1 VSPEGNHPDF
11 VAKVIQASGRNPAL
25 VLLVTALV
33 AAAGWV
39 AMRSVPLD
47 ALPDLSD
54 TQVIVVTEWPGWSAD
69 LVEDQVTFPL
79 ESRLLGAAKV
89 KAVRGES
96 VYGRSFLYVIFQEGT
111 DLYWARTR
119 VSELLAGARSV
130 LPAGAEPKIGPDA
143 NGLGWVFQYALID
156 ETNRQDLGRLRAL
169 QDWVLR
175 PALAAIPG
183 VSEIAPVGGF
193 VREIQILLNPERLS
207 ASGVTITE
215 IAEAVQK
222 SNRDASGRSLEI
234 NSSEVVVRGRGRLT
248 SIEDLR
254 QLTLRTRNMGSPLL
268 LGDVA
273 TLVEGG
279 GPRIGVGELDGRG
292 ETVGGIV
299 IMRDRENALR
309 VIDGVK
315 QKLEQLQTALPEG
328 VKVVPVYDRSD
339 LIGRAITNLKQKLLE
354 EGLVVAVVCLLF
366 LGHVRSSLVAIVT
379 LPLALLLSFLPFSV
393 FGLSAN
399 IMSLGGMAIA
409 IGAMVDAAIVL
420 VENAHKRL
428 EEEEGDL
435 SFARRR
441 EVILQ
446 AAAAVGRPIF
456 FSLLV
461 ITVSFLPVFALTGQ
475 EGRLFRPL
483 ACTKTFAMAF
493 AALLS
498 ITLVPVLLP
507 FCLTGK
513 LKPETANPLNRLLAR
528 LYRAPLDLVLHH
540 RKTSLAIAVALLV
553 SSVFPLV
560 RMGTEFM
567 PPLNEGDILYMPT
580 AAPGLSLPE
589 ASRLLTV
596 QGRAIRET
604 PEVISVFGKAG
615 AAETATDPAP
625 TSMFESVIRLKPRSE
640 WRPGLTWEALLAELD
655 QATQTPGMAN
665 VFWMPIQT
673 RTQMLATGFRSN
685 LGIKLY
691 GPDSRTLD
699 RVGAEIEKALTNF
712 PETRSVF
719 AERFT
724 GGRYLDVEFD
734 RSKLARLGL
743 SVEDAATALESAVA
757 GQTLTELIEGRSR
770 FPVTLR
776 YARDFRQ
783 DPEALA
789 MVWVDLPGGGRTS
802 LEQVAR
808 LVTKDGPSS
817 IRSENGQLV
826 SYITVDSTAGDLGGY
841 VGAATKYLREKV
853 VFPAGTWLE
862 WGGTFESIR
871 RAQQTF
877 ALAIPATLALIAVL
891 LLLNTRSLARTVL
904 VMLAVPF
911 SLVGALWFPWMLGH
925 HFSVASAV
933 GLIALAGLD
942 AETGVVMLMYLDHAV
957 DERRKK
963 GLLRNEADLLA
974 AMKEGAVGRL
984 RPKVMTMSTIVV
996 GLLPI
1001 FIGHGTGSD
1010 VMQRIAAPML
1020 GGVITSTLLELLLY
1034 PVLYLLWF
1042 SRDLKK
1048 QPVPP
1053 INPE

>member
-1 VSPEGNHPDF
+1 VSTEGNHPDF
-11 VAKVIQASGRNPAL
+11 VAKVIRASGRNPAL

-79 ESRLLGAAKV
+79 ESKLLGAPKV

-119 VSELLAGARSV
+119 VSELLAGARSI

-143 NGLGWVFQYALID
+143 NGLGWIYQYALVD
-156 ETNRQDLGRLRAL
+156 ESGRQDLGRLRAL
-169 QDWVLR
+169 QDWVIR
-175 PALAAIPG
+175 PALAAVPG

-193 VREIQILLNPERLS
+193 VREVQILLNADRLS
-207 ASGVTITE
+207 ASGVSITE
-215 IAEAVQK
+215 IAEAVRK

-254 QLTLRTRNMGSPLL
+254 QLTLRTRKMGNPLL

-273 TLVEGG
+273 TIVEGG
-279 GPRIGVGELDGRG
+279 GPRIGVAELDGRG

-299 IMRDRENALR
+299 IMRDKENAVR

-315 QKLEQLQTALPEG
+315 RKLEQIQTALPPG
-328 VKVVPVYDRSD
+328 VKVVTVYDRSD
-339 LIGRAITNLKQKLLE
+339 LIGRAIENLKRKLLE
-354 EGLVVAVVCLLF
+354 EGIVVALVCFLF
-366 LGHVRSSLVAIVT
+366 LGHVRSSLVAILT
-379 LPLALLLSFLPFSV
+379 LPLALLLSFLPFSL

-428 EEEEGDL
+428 EHEGPV
-435 SFARRR
+435 SFVQRR
-441 EVILQ
+441 EIVLE
-446 AAAAVGRPIF
+446 AAASVGRPIF
-456 FSLLV
+456 FCLLV

-507 FCLTGK
+507 LCLTGK

-528 LYRAPLDLVLHH
+528 LYAAPLDWVLHR
-540 RKTSLAIAVALLV
+540 RKTSLVIAIALLF
-553 SSVFPLV
+553 SSFLPLS

-567 PPLNEGDILYMPT
+567 PPLNEGDLLYMPT
-580 AAPGLSLPE
+580 AAPGLAIPE

-596 QGRAIRET
+596 QAQAIRRV
-604 PEVISVFGKAG
+604 PEVATVFGKAG

-625 TSMFESVIRLKPRSE
+625 TSMFETVIRLKPREE
-640 WRPGLTWEALLAELD
+640 WRSGLTWEQLVAELD

-691 GPDSRTLD
+691 GTDSLTLD
-699 RVGAEIEKALTNF
+699 RVGAEMERALTTF
-712 PETRSVF
+712 PDTRGVF

-724 GGRYLDVEFD
+724 GGRYLDVEVD
-734 RSKLARLGL
+734 RNKLARLGL
-743 SVEDAATALESAVA
+743 SVEDAASALESAVA

-783 DPEALA
+783 DPESLA
-789 MVWVDLPGGGRTS
+789 EVWVDLPGGGRTT
-802 LEQVAR
+802 LNQVAT
-808 LVTKDGPSS
+808 LITKDGPSS

-826 SYITVDSTAGDLGGY
+826 SYVTVDSTAGDLGGY
-841 VGAATKYLREKV
+841 VRDATRFLREKV
-853 VFPAGTWLE
+853 TFPPGTWFE
-862 WGGTFESIR
+862 WGGTYESIQ

-891 LLLNTRSLARTVL
+891 LLLNTRSLARTGL

-911 SLVGALWFPWMLGH
+911 SLVGALWLPWLLGH

-957 DERRKK
+957 EERKRK
-963 GLLRNEADLLA
+963 GQLRNEADLLA
-974 AMKEGAVGRL
+974 AMREGAVGRL

-1001 FIGHGTGSD
+1001 FFGHGTGSD

-1042 SRDLKK
+1042 GRGLKNSQNK
-1048 QPVPP
+1048 VG
-1053 INPE
+1053 

>member
-1 VSPEGNHPDF
+1 MSTEGNRPDF

-33 AAAGWV
+33 TAASWV

-79 ESRLLGAAKV
+79 ESKLLGAPKV

-119 VSELLAGARSV
+119 VSELLAGARSI

-143 NGLGWVFQYALID
+143 NGLGWVYQYALVD
-156 ETNRQDLGRLRAL
+156 ETGRQDLGRLRAL
-169 QDWVLR
+169 QDWVIR
-175 PALAAIPG
+175 PALAAVPG

-207 ASGVTITE
+207 ASGITITE
-215 IAEAVQK
+215 IAEAVRK

-248 SIEDLR
+248 STDDLR
-254 QLTLRTRNMGSPLL
+254 QLTLRNRNMGSPLL

-273 TLVEGG
+273 TIVEGG

-309 VIDGVK
+309 VIEGIK
-315 QKLEQLQTALPEG
+315 HKIEQLQTALPQG
-328 VKVVPVYDRSD
+328 VKVIPVYDRSD

-379 LPLALLLSFLPFSV
+379 LPLALLLSFLPFSL

-428 EEEEGDL
+428 EEEEGEL
-435 SFARRR
+435 TFARRR
-441 EVILQ
+441 EVILE

-540 RKTSLAIAVALLV
+540 RKTSLAVAVILLI
-553 SSVFPLV
+553 SSIFPLV

-596 QGRAIRET
+596 QGRAIKET

-640 WRPGLTWEALLAELD
+640 WRPGLAWEDLVAELD

-699 RVGAEIEKALTNF
+699 RVGAEIETALTNF
-712 PETRSVF
+712 PDTRSVF

-802 LEQVAR
+802 LDQVAR

-826 SYITVDSTAGDLGGY
+826 SFITVDSTAGDLGGF
-841 VGAATKYLREKV
+841 VREATKYLREKV

-862 WGGTFESIR
+862 WGGTYESIR
-871 RAQQTF
+871 RARHTF

-891 LLLNTRSLARTVL
+891 LLLNTRSLARTTL

-911 SLVGALWFPWMLGH
+911 SLVGAFWFPWMLGH
-925 HFSVASAV
+925 QFSVASAV

-1042 SRDLKK
+1042 GRKLKK
-1048 QPVPP
+1048 QSAG
-1053 INPE
+1053 

>member
-1 VSPEGNHPDF
+1 MSTEGNHPDF
-11 VAKVIQASGRNPAL
+11 VAKVIRASGRNPAL

-54 TQVIVVTEWPGWSAD
+54 TQVIIVTEWPGWSAD
-69 LVEDQVTFPL
+69 LVEDQITFPL
-79 ESRLLGAAKV
+79 ESRLLGAPRV

-119 VSELLAGARSV
+119 VGEILASARSN
-130 LPAGAEPKIGPDA
+130 LPAGADPKIGPDA
-143 NGLGWVFQYALID
+143 NGLGWVFQYALVD
-156 ETNRQDLGRLRAL
+156 ETSRQDLGRLRAL

-175 PALAAIPG
+175 PALAAVPG
-183 VSEIAPVGGF
+183 VSEVAPVGGF
-193 VREIQILLNPERLS
+193 VRELQILLNPERLS
-207 ASGVTITE
+207 ASGIGIAE
-215 IAEAVQK
+215 IAEAVRK
-222 SNRDASGRSLEI
+222 SNRDASGRSLEV
-234 NSSEVVVRGRGRLT
+234 NSSEVVVRGRGRLA
-248 SIEDLR
+248 SVEDLR
-254 QLTLRTRNMGSPLL
+254 QLTLRTRQAGSPLL

-273 TLVEGG
+273 TIAEGG
-279 GPRIGVGELDGRG
+279 GPRIGVAELDGRG

-299 IMRDRENALR
+299 IMRDRENAMR

-315 QKLEQLQTALPEG
+315 RKLEQIQTALPSG
-328 VKVVPVYDRSD
+328 VKVITVYDRSD
-339 LIGRAITNLKQKLLE
+339 LIGRAIENLKRKLLE
-354 EGLVVAVVCLLF
+354 EGIVVALVCFLF
-366 LGHVRSSLVAIVT
+366 LGHVRSSLVAILT
-379 LPLALLLSFLPFSV
+379 LPLALLLSFLPFSL

-428 EEEEGDL
+428 EHEGPI
-435 SFARRR
+435 SFAQRR
-441 EVILQ
+441 EIVLE
-446 AAAAVGRPIF
+446 AAASVGRPIF

-507 FCLTGK
+507 LCLTGK

-528 LYRAPLDLVLHH
+528 LYAAPLDWVLHR
-540 RKTSLAIAVALLV
+540 RKISLAVAIALLF
-553 SSVFPLV
+553 SSLVPLS

-567 PPLNEGDILYMPT
+567 PPLNEGDLLYMPT
-580 AAPGLSLPE
+580 AAPGLAIPE

-596 QGRAIRET
+596 QAQAIRKV
-604 PEVISVFGKAG
+604 PEVATVFGKAG

-625 TSMFESVIRLKPRSE
+625 TSMFETVIRLKPREE
-640 WRPGLTWEALLAELD
+640 WRSGLTWEQLVAELD

-691 GPDSRTLD
+691 GTDSLTLD
-699 RVGAEIEKALTNF
+699 RVGAEMERALTTF
-712 PETRSVF
+712 PDTRGVF

-734 RSKLARLGL
+734 RNKLARLGL
-743 SVEDAATALESAVA
+743 SVEDGASALESAVA

-783 DPEALA
+783 DPESLA
-789 MVWVDLPGGGRTS
+789 EVWVDLPGGGRTT
-802 LEQVAR
+802 LNQVAT
-808 LVTKDGPSS
+808 LITKDGPSS

-826 SYITVDSTAGDLGGY
+826 SYVTVDSTAGDLGGY
-841 VGAATKYLREKV
+841 VRDATRFLREKV
-853 VFPAGTWLE
+853 TFPPGTWFE
-862 WGGTFESIR
+862 WGGTYESIQ

-891 LLLNTRSLARTVL
+891 LLLNTRSLARTGL

-911 SLVGALWFPWMLGH
+911 SLVGALWLPWLLGH

-957 DERRKK
+957 EERKRK
-963 GLLRNEADLLA
+963 GQLRNEADLLA
-974 AMKEGAVGRL
+974 AMREGAVGRL

-1001 FIGHGTGSD
+1001 FFGHGTGSD

-1042 SRDLKK
+1042 GRGLKNSQNK
-1048 QPVPP
+1048 LG
-1053 INPE
+1053 

>member
-1 VSPEGNHPDF
+1 VSTEGNHPDF
-11 VAKVIQASGRNPAL
+11 VAKVIRASGRNPAL

-54 TQVIVVTEWPGWSAD
+54 TQVIIVTEWPGWSAD
-69 LVEDQVTFPL
+69 LVEDQITFPL
-79 ESRLLGAAKV
+79 ESRLLGAPRV

-119 VSELLAGARSV
+119 VGEILASARSN
-130 LPAGAEPKIGPDA
+130 LPAGADPKIGPDA
-143 NGLGWVFQYALID
+143 NGLGWVFQYALVD
-156 ETNRQDLGRLRAL
+156 ETSRQDLGRLRAL

-175 PALAAIPG
+175 PALAAVPG
-183 VSEIAPVGGF
+183 VSEVAPVGGF
-193 VREIQILLNPERLS
+193 VRELQILLNPERLS
-207 ASGVTITE
+207 ASGIGIAE
-215 IAEAVQK
+215 IAEAVRK
-222 SNRDASGRSLEI
+222 SNRDASGRSLEV
-234 NSSEVVVRGRGRLT
+234 NSSEVVVRGRGRLA
-248 SIEDLR
+248 SVEDLR
-254 QLTLRTRNMGSPLL
+254 QLTLRTRQAGSPLL

-273 TLVEGG
+273 TIAEGG
-279 GPRIGVGELDGRG
+279 GPRIGVAELDGRG

-299 IMRDRENALR
+299 IMRDRENAMR

-315 QKLEQLQTALPEG
+315 RKLEQIQTALPSG
-328 VKVVPVYDRSD
+328 VKVITVYDRSD
-339 LIGRAITNLKQKLLE
+339 LIGRAIENLKRKLLE
-354 EGLVVAVVCLLF
+354 EGIVVALVCFLF
-366 LGHVRSSLVAIVT
+366 LGHVRSSLVAILT
-379 LPLALLLSFLPFSV
+379 LPLALLLSFLPFSL

-428 EEEEGDL
+428 EHEGPI
-435 SFARRR
+435 SFAQRR
-441 EVILQ
+441 EIVLE
-446 AAAAVGRPIF
+446 AAASVGRPIF

-507 FCLTGK
+507 LCLTGK

-528 LYRAPLDLVLHH
+528 LYAAPLDWVLHR
-540 RKTSLAIAVALLV
+540 RKISLAVAIALLF
-553 SSVFPLV
+553 SSLVPLS

-567 PPLNEGDILYMPT
+567 PPLNEGDLLYMPT
-580 AAPGLSLPE
+580 AAPGLAIPE

-596 QGRAIRET
+596 QAQAIRKV
-604 PEVISVFGKAG
+604 PEVATVFGKAG

-625 TSMFESVIRLKPRSE
+625 TSMFETVIRLKPREE
-640 WRPGLTWEALLAELD
+640 WRSGLTWEQLVAELD

-691 GPDSRTLD
+691 GTDSLTLD
-699 RVGAEIEKALTNF
+699 RVGAEMERALTTF
-712 PETRSVF
+712 PDTRGVF

-734 RSKLARLGL
+734 RNKLARLGL
-743 SVEDAATALESAVA
+743 SVEDGASALESAVA

-783 DPEALA
+783 DPESLA
-789 MVWVDLPGGGRTS
+789 EVWVDLPGGGRTT
-802 LEQVAR
+802 LNQVAT
-808 LVTKDGPSS
+808 LITKDGPSS

-826 SYITVDSTAGDLGGY
+826 SYVTVDSTAGDLGGY
-841 VGAATKYLREKV
+841 VRDATRFLREKV
-853 VFPAGTWLE
+853 TFPPGTWFE
-862 WGGTFESIR
+862 WGGTYESIQ

-891 LLLNTRSLARTVL
+891 LLLNTRSLARTGL

-911 SLVGALWFPWMLGH
+911 SLVGALWLPWLLGH

-957 DERRKK
+957 EERKRK
-963 GLLRNEADLLA
+963 GQLRNEADLLA
-974 AMKEGAVGRL
+974 AMREGAVGRL

-1001 FIGHGTGSD
+1001 FFGHGTGSD

-1042 SRDLKK
+1042 GRGLKNSQNK
-1048 QPVPP
+1048 LG
-1053 INPE
+1053 

>member
-1 VSPEGNHPDF
+1 VSTEGNHPDF
-11 VAKVIQASGRNPAL
+11 VAKVIRASGRNPAL

-54 TQVIVVTEWPGWSAD
+54 TQVIIVTEWPGWSAD
-69 LVEDQVTFPL
+69 LVEDQITFPL
-79 ESRLLGAAKV
+79 ESRLLGAPRV

-119 VSELLAGARSV
+119 VGEILASARSN
-130 LPAGAEPKIGPDA
+130 LPAGADPKIGPDA
-143 NGLGWVFQYALID
+143 NGLGWVFQYALVD
-156 ETNRQDLGRLRAL
+156 ETSRQDLGRLRAL

-175 PALAAIPG
+175 PALAAVPG
-183 VSEIAPVGGF
+183 VSEVAPVGGF
-193 VREIQILLNPERLS
+193 VRELQILLNPERLS
-207 ASGVTITE
+207 ASGIGIAE
-215 IAEAVQK
+215 IAEAVRK
-222 SNRDASGRSLEI
+222 SNRDASGRSLEV
-234 NSSEVVVRGRGRLT
+234 NSSEVVVRGRGRLA
-248 SIEDLR
+248 SVEDLR
-254 QLTLRTRNMGSPLL
+254 QLTLRTRQAGSPLL

-273 TLVEGG
+273 TIAEGG
-279 GPRIGVGELDGRG
+279 GPRIGVAELDGRG

-299 IMRDRENALR
+299 IMRDRENAMR

-315 QKLEQLQTALPEG
+315 RKLEQIQTALPSG
-328 VKVVPVYDRSD
+328 VKVITVYDRSD
-339 LIGRAITNLKQKLLE
+339 LIGRAIENLKRKLLE
-354 EGLVVAVVCLLF
+354 EGIVVALVCFLF
-366 LGHVRSSLVAIVT
+366 LGHVRSSLVAILT
-379 LPLALLLSFLPFSV
+379 LPLALLLSFLPFSL

-428 EEEEGDL
+428 EHEGPI
-435 SFARRR
+435 SFAQRR
-441 EVILQ
+441 EIVLE
-446 AAAAVGRPIF
+446 AAASVGRPIF

-507 FCLTGK
+507 LCLTGK

-528 LYRAPLDLVLHH
+528 LYAAPLDWVLHR
-540 RKTSLAIAVALLV
+540 RKISLAVAIALLF
-553 SSVFPLV
+553 SSLVPLS

-567 PPLNEGDILYMPT
+567 PPLNEGDLLYMPT
-580 AAPGLSLPE
+580 AAPGLAIPE

-596 QGRAIRET
+596 QAQAIRKV
-604 PEVISVFGKAG
+604 PEVATVFGKAG

-625 TSMFESVIRLKPRSE
+625 TSMFETVIRLKPREE
-640 WRPGLTWEALLAELD
+640 WRSGLTWEQLVAELD

-691 GPDSRTLD
+691 GTDSLTLD
-699 RVGAEIEKALTNF
+699 RVGAEMERALTTF
-712 PETRSVF
+712 PDTRGVF

-734 RSKLARLGL
+734 RNKLARLGL
-743 SVEDAATALESAVA
+743 SVEDGASALESAVA

-783 DPEALA
+783 DPESLA
-789 MVWVDLPGGGRTS
+789 EVWVDLPGGGRTT
-802 LEQVAR
+802 LNQVAT
-808 LVTKDGPSS
+808 LITKDGPSS

-826 SYITVDSTAGDLGGY
+826 SYVTVDSTAGDLGGY
-841 VGAATKYLREKV
+841 VRDATRFLREKV
-853 VFPAGTWLE
+853 TFPPGTWFE
-862 WGGTFESIR
+862 WGGTYESIQ

-891 LLLNTRSLARTVL
+891 LLLNTRSLARTGL

-911 SLVGALWFPWMLGH
+911 SLVGALWLPWLLGH

-957 DERRKK
+957 EERKRK
-963 GLLRNEADLLA
+963 GQLRNEADLLA
-974 AMKEGAVGRL
+974 AMREGAVGRL
-984 RPKVMTMSTIVV
+984 RPKVMTMSTIVA

-1001 FIGHGTGSD
+1001 FFGHGTGSD

-1042 SRDLKK
+1042 GRGLKNSQNK
-1048 QPVPP
+1048 LG
-1053 INPE
+1053 

>member
-1 VSPEGNHPDF
+1 MSTEGNHPDF
-11 VAKVIQASGRNPAL
+11 VAKVIRASGRNPAL

-54 TQVIVVTEWPGWSAD
+54 TQVIIVTEWPGWSAD
-69 LVEDQVTFPL
+69 LVEDQITFPL
-79 ESRLLGAAKV
+79 ESRLLGAPRV

-119 VSELLAGARSV
+119 VGEILASARSN
-130 LPAGAEPKIGPDA
+130 LPAGADPKIGPDA
-143 NGLGWVFQYALID
+143 NGLGWVFQYALVD
-156 ETNRQDLGRLRAL
+156 ETSRQDLGRLRAL

-175 PALAAIPG
+175 PALAAVPG
-183 VSEIAPVGGF
+183 VSEVAPVGGF
-193 VREIQILLNPERLS
+193 VRELQILLNPERLS
-207 ASGVTITE
+207 ASGIGIAE
-215 IAEAVQK
+215 IAEAVRK
-222 SNRDASGRSLEI
+222 SNRDASGRSLEV
-234 NSSEVVVRGRGRLT
+234 NSSEVVVRGRGRLA
-248 SIEDLR
+248 SVEDLR
-254 QLTLRTRNMGSPLL
+254 QLTLRTRQAGSPLL

-273 TLVEGG
+273 TIAEGG
-279 GPRIGVGELDGRG
+279 GPRIGVAELDGRG

-299 IMRDRENALR
+299 IMRDRENAMR

-315 QKLEQLQTALPEG
+315 RKLEQIQTALPSG
-328 VKVVPVYDRSD
+328 VKVITVYDRSD
-339 LIGRAITNLKQKLLE
+339 LIGRAIENLKRKLLE
-354 EGLVVAVVCLLF
+354 EGIVVALVCFLF
-366 LGHVRSSLVAIVT
+366 LGHVRSSLVAILT
-379 LPLALLLSFLPFSV
+379 LPLALLLSFLPFSL

-428 EEEEGDL
+428 EHEGPI
-435 SFARRR
+435 SFAQRR
-441 EVILQ
+441 EIVLE
-446 AAAAVGRPIF
+446 AAASVGRPIF

-507 FCLTGK
+507 LCLTGK

-528 LYRAPLDLVLHH
+528 LYAAPLDWVLHR
-540 RKTSLAIAVALLV
+540 RKISLAVAIALLF
-553 SSVFPLV
+553 SSLVPLS

-567 PPLNEGDILYMPT
+567 PPLNEGDLLYMPT
-580 AAPGLSLPE
+580 AAPGLAIPE

-596 QGRAIRET
+596 QAQAIRKV
-604 PEVISVFGKAG
+604 PEVATVFGKAG

-625 TSMFESVIRLKPRSE
+625 TSMFETVIRLKPREE
-640 WRPGLTWEALLAELD
+640 WRSGLTWEQLVAELD

-691 GPDSRTLD
+691 GTDSLTLD
-699 RVGAEIEKALTNF
+699 RVGAEMERALTTF
-712 PETRSVF
+712 PDTRGVF

-734 RSKLARLGL
+734 RNKLARLGL
-743 SVEDAATALESAVA
+743 SVEDGASALESAVA

-783 DPEALA
+783 DPESLA
-789 MVWVDLPGGGRTS
+789 EVWVDLPGGGRTT
-802 LEQVAR
+802 LNQVAT
-808 LVTKDGPSS
+808 LITKDGPSS

-826 SYITVDSTAGDLGGY
+826 SYVTVDSTAGDLGGY
-841 VGAATKYLREKV
+841 VRDATRFLREKV
-853 VFPAGTWLE
+853 TFPPGTWFE
-862 WGGTFESIR
+862 WGGTYESIQ

-891 LLLNTRSLARTVL
+891 LLLNTRSLARTGL

-911 SLVGALWFPWMLGH
+911 SLVGALWLPWLLGH

-957 DERRKK
+957 EERKRK
-963 GLLRNEADLLA
+963 GQLRNEADLLA
-974 AMKEGAVGRL
+974 AMREGAVGRL

-1001 FIGHGTGSD
+1001 FFGHGTGSD

-1042 SRDLKK
+1042 GRGLKNSQNK
-1048 QPVPP
+1048 VG
-1053 INPE
+1053 

>member
-1 VSPEGNHPDF
+1 MNPAETRPDF
-11 VAKVIQASGRNPAL
+11 VARIIHASGRNPAL
-25 VLLVTALV
+25 VLLLSALV
-33 AAAGWV
+33 TAAGWV

-79 ESRLLGAAKV
+79 EARLLGAPKV

-130 LPAGAEPKIGPDA
+130 LPAGADPKIGPDA
-143 NGLGWVFQYALID
+143 NGLGWVYQYALVD
-156 ETNRQDLGRLRAL
+156 ESGRQDLGRLRAL

-175 PALAAIPG
+175 PALAAVPG

-207 ASGVTITE
+207 SSGISITE
-215 IAEAVQK
+215 IADAVRK
-222 SNRDASGRSLEI
+222 SNRDASGRSLEM
-234 NSSEVVVRGRGRLT
+234 NSSEVVVRGRGRLA
-248 SIEDLR
+248 SLEDLR
-254 QLTLRTRNMGSPLL
+254 QLTLRTRKMGSPLL

-279 GPRIGVGELDGRG
+279 GPRIGVAELDGRG

-315 QKLEQLQTALPEG
+315 RKLDQLQTALPEG
-328 VKVVPVYDRSD
+328 VKVVPVYDRSS
-339 LIGRAITNLKQKLLE
+339 LIERAIRNLTQKLLE
-354 EGLVVAVVCLLF
+354 EGVVVAVVCLIF
-366 LGHVRSSLVAIVT
+366 LGHVRSSLVAILT
-379 LPLALLLSFLPFSV
+379 LPLALLLSFLPFSL

-428 EEEEGDL
+428 EESGEL

-441 EVILQ
+441 EVVLE
-446 AAAAVGRPIF
+446 AAASVGRPIF

-507 FCLTGK
+507 FCLSGK
-513 LKPETANPLNRLLAR
+513 LKPETSNPLNRLLAR
-528 LYRAPLDLVLHH
+528 LYAHPLHWVLRH
-540 RKTSLAIAVALLV
+540 RKTSLGIAVVLLL
-553 SSVFPLV
+553 SSMVPLS

-567 PPLNEGDILYMPT
+567 PPLNEGDLLYMPT
-580 AAPGLSLPE
+580 AAPGLAIPE
-589 ASRLLTV
+589 ASRLLTI
-596 QGRAIRET
+596 QGQAIRKV
-604 PEVISVFGKAG
+604 PEVASVFGKAG
-615 AAETATDPAP
+615 AGETATDPAP
-625 TSMFESVIRLKPRSE
+625 TSMFETVIRLKPREE
-640 WRPGLTWEALLAELD
+640 WRPGLTWESLIAELD

-699 RVGAEIEKALTNF
+699 RVGAQIEQALTEF
-712 PETRSVF
+712 PETRGVF

-734 RSKLARLGL
+734 RDKLARLGL
-743 SVEDAATALESAVA
+743 STEDAALALESAVA

-770 FPVTLR
+770 FPITLR

-783 DPEALA
+783 DPEALGR
-789 MVWVDLPGGGRTS
+789 VWIDLPGGGRTS
-802 LEQVAR
+802 LDQVSR
-808 LVTKDGPSS
+808 LTTKDGPSS

-841 VGAATKYLREKV
+841 VRSATQYLQQKIT
-853 VFPAGTWLE
+853 FPLGTWLE
-862 WGGTFESIR
+862 WGGTYESIQ
-871 RAQQTF
+871 RAKHTF
-877 ALAIPATLALIAVL
+877 ALAIPATLVLIAVL
-891 LLLNTRSLARTVL
+891 LLLNTRSLARTGL

-911 SLVGALWFPWMLGH
+911 SLVGAFWLPWLLGH

-957 DERRKK
+957 EERRRK
-963 GLLRNEADLLA
+963 GLLRDESDLLA

-984 RPKVMTMSTIVV
+984 RPKLMTMSTIVV

-1001 FIGHGTGSD
+1001 FFGHGAGSD
-1010 VMQRIAAPML
+1010 VMQRIASPML

-1042 SRDLKK
+1042 GRKLRKGSAETA
-1048 QPVPP
+1048 PV
-1053 INPE
+1053 

>member
-1 VSPEGNHPDF
+1 MSTEGNHPDF
-11 VAKVIQASGRNPAL
+11 VAKVIRASGRNPAL

-54 TQVIVVTEWPGWSAD
+54 TQVIIVTEWPGWSAD
-69 LVEDQVTFPL
+69 LVEDQITFPL
-79 ESRLLGAAKV
+79 ESRLLGAPRV

-119 VSELLAGARSV
+119 VGEILASARSN
-130 LPAGAEPKIGPDA
+130 LPAGADPKIGPDA
-143 NGLGWVFQYALID
+143 NGLGWVFQYALVD
-156 ETNRQDLGRLRAL
+156 ETSRQDLGRLRAL

-175 PALAAIPG
+175 PALAAVPG
-183 VSEIAPVGGF
+183 VSEVAPVGGF
-193 VREIQILLNPERLS
+193 VRELQILLNPERLS
-207 ASGVTITE
+207 ASGIGIAE
-215 IAEAVQK
+215 IAEAVRK
-222 SNRDASGRSLEI
+222 SNRDASGRSLEV
-234 NSSEVVVRGRGRLT
+234 NSSEVVVRGRGRLA
-248 SIEDLR
+248 SVEDLR
-254 QLTLRTRNMGSPLL
+254 QLTLRTRQAGSPLL

-273 TLVEGG
+273 TIAEGG
-279 GPRIGVGELDGRG
+279 GPRIGVAELDGRG

-299 IMRDRENALR
+299 IMRDRENAMR

-315 QKLEQLQTALPEG
+315 RKLEQIQTALPSG
-328 VKVVPVYDRSD
+328 VKVITVYDRSD
-339 LIGRAITNLKQKLLE
+339 LIGRAIENLKRKLLE
-354 EGLVVAVVCLLF
+354 EGIVVALVCFLF
-366 LGHVRSSLVAIVT
+366 LGHVRSSLVAILT
-379 LPLALLLSFLPFSV
+379 LPLALLLSFLPFSL

-428 EEEEGDL
+428 EHEGPI
-435 SFARRR
+435 SFAQRR
-441 EVILQ
+441 EIVLE
-446 AAAAVGRPIF
+446 AAASVGRPIF

-507 FCLTGK
+507 LCLTGK

-528 LYRAPLDLVLHH
+528 LYAAPLDWVLHR
-540 RKTSLAIAVALLV
+540 RKISLAVAIALLF
-553 SSVFPLV
+553 SSLVPLS

-567 PPLNEGDILYMPT
+567 PPLNEGDLLYMPT
-580 AAPGLSLPE
+580 AAPGLAIPE

-596 QGRAIRET
+596 QAQAIRKV
-604 PEVISVFGKAG
+604 PEVATVFGKAG

-625 TSMFESVIRLKPRSE
+625 TSMFETVIRLKPREE
-640 WRPGLTWEALLAELD
+640 WRSGLTWEQLVAELD

-691 GPDSRTLD
+691 GTDSLTLD
-699 RVGAEIEKALTNF
+699 RVGAEMERALTTF
-712 PETRSVF
+712 PDTRGVF

-734 RSKLARLGL
+734 RNKLARLGL
-743 SVEDAATALESAVA
+743 SVEDGASALESAVA

-783 DPEALA
+783 DPESLA
-789 MVWVDLPGGGRTS
+789 EVWVDLPGGGRTT
-802 LEQVAR
+802 LNQVAT
-808 LVTKDGPSS
+808 LITKDGPSS

-826 SYITVDSTAGDLGGY
+826 SYVTVDSTAGDLGGY
-841 VGAATKYLREKV
+841 VRDATRFLREKV
-853 VFPAGTWLE
+853 TFPPGTWLE
-862 WGGTFESIR
+862 WGGTYESIQ

-891 LLLNTRSLARTVL
+891 LLLNTRSLARTGL
-904 VMLAVPF
+904 VVLAVPF
-911 SLVGALWFPWMLGH
+911 SLVGALWLPWLLGH

-957 DERRKK
+957 EERKRK
-963 GLLRNEADLLA
+963 GQLRNEADLLA
-974 AMKEGAVGRL
+974 AMREGAVGRL

-1001 FIGHGTGSD
+1001 FFGHGTGSD

-1042 SRDLKK
+1042 GRGLKNSQNK
-1048 QPVPP
+1048 LG
-1053 INPE
+1053 

>member
-1 VSPEGNHPDF
+1 VSTEGNHPDF
-11 VAKVIQASGRNPAL
+11 VAKVIRASGRNPAL

-54 TQVIVVTEWPGWSAD
+54 TQVIIVTEWPGWSAD
-69 LVEDQVTFPL
+69 LVEDQITFPL
-79 ESRLLGAAKV
+79 ESRLLGAPRV

-119 VSELLAGARSV
+119 VGEILASARSN
-130 LPAGAEPKIGPDA
+130 LPAGADPKIGPDA
-143 NGLGWVFQYALID
+143 NGLGWVFQYALVD
-156 ETNRQDLGRLRAL
+156 ETSRQDLGRLRAL

-175 PALAAIPG
+175 PALAAVPG
-183 VSEIAPVGGF
+183 VSEVAPVGGF
-193 VREIQILLNPERLS
+193 VRELQILLNPERLS
-207 ASGVTITE
+207 ASGIGIAE
-215 IAEAVQK
+215 IAEAVRK
-222 SNRDASGRSLEI
+222 SNRDASGRSLEV
-234 NSSEVVVRGRGRLT
+234 NSSEVVVRGRGRLA
-248 SIEDLR
+248 SVEDLR
-254 QLTLRTRNMGSPLL
+254 QLTLRTRQAGSPLL

-273 TLVEGG
+273 TIAEGG
-279 GPRIGVGELDGRG
+279 GPRIGVAELDGRG

-299 IMRDRENALR
+299 IMRDRENAMR

-315 QKLEQLQTALPEG
+315 RKLEQIQTALPSG
-328 VKVVPVYDRSD
+328 VKVITVYDRSD
-339 LIGRAITNLKQKLLE
+339 LIGRAIENLKRKLLE
-354 EGLVVAVVCLLF
+354 EGIVVALVCFLF
-366 LGHVRSSLVAIVT
+366 LGHVRSSLVAILT
-379 LPLALLLSFLPFSV
+379 LPLALLLSFLPFSL

-428 EEEEGDL
+428 EHEGPI
-435 SFARRR
+435 SFAQRR
-441 EVILQ
+441 EIVLE
-446 AAAAVGRPIF
+446 AAASVGRPIF

-507 FCLTGK
+507 LCLTGK

-528 LYRAPLDLVLHH
+528 LYAAPLDWVLHR
-540 RKTSLAIAVALLV
+540 RKISLAVAIALLF
-553 SSVFPLV
+553 SSLVPLS

-567 PPLNEGDILYMPT
+567 PPLNEGDLLYMPT
-580 AAPGLSLPE
+580 AAPGLAIPE

-596 QGRAIRET
+596 QAQAIRKV
-604 PEVISVFGKAG
+604 PEVATVFGKAG

-625 TSMFESVIRLKPRSE
+625 TSMFETVIRLKPREE
-640 WRPGLTWEALLAELD
+640 WRSGLTWEQLVAELD

-691 GPDSRTLD
+691 GTDSLTLD
-699 RVGAEIEKALTNF
+699 RVGAEMERALTTF
-712 PETRSVF
+712 PDTRGVF

-734 RSKLARLGL
+734 RNKLARLGL
-743 SVEDAATALESAVA
+743 SVEDGASALESAVA

-783 DPEALA
+783 DPESLA
-789 MVWVDLPGGGRTS
+789 EVWVDLPGGGRTT
-802 LEQVAR
+802 LNQVAT
-808 LVTKDGPSS
+808 LITKDGPSS

-826 SYITVDSTAGDLGGY
+826 SYVTVDSTAGDLGGY
-841 VGAATKYLREKV
+841 VRDATRFLREKV
-853 VFPAGTWLE
+853 TFPPGTWFE
-862 WGGTFESIR
+862 WGGTYESIQ

-891 LLLNTRSLARTVL
+891 LLLNTRSLARTGL

-911 SLVGALWFPWMLGH
+911 SLVGALWLPWLLGH

-957 DERRKK
+957 EERKRK
-963 GLLRNEADLLA
+963 GQLRNEADLLA
-974 AMKEGAVGRL
+974 AMREGAVGRL

-1001 FIGHGTGSD
+1001 FFGHGTGSD

-1042 SRDLKK
+1042 GRGLKNSQNK
-1048 QPVPP
+1048 VG
-1053 INPE
+1053 

>member
-1 VSPEGNHPDF
+1 MSTEGNHPDF
-11 VAKVIQASGRNPAL
+11 IAKVIRASGRNPAL

-54 TQVIVVTEWPGWSAD
+54 TQVIIVTEWPGWSAD
-69 LVEDQVTFPL
+69 LVEDQITFPL
-79 ESRLLGAAKV
+79 ESRLLGAPRV

-119 VSELLAGARSV
+119 VGEILASARSN
-130 LPAGAEPKIGPDA
+130 LPAGADPKIGPDA
-143 NGLGWVFQYALID
+143 NGLGWVFQYALVD
-156 ETNRQDLGRLRAL
+156 ETSRQDLGRLRAL

-175 PALAAIPG
+175 PALAAVPG
-183 VSEIAPVGGF
+183 VSEVAPVGGF
-193 VREIQILLNPERLS
+193 VRELQILLNPERLS
-207 ASGVTITE
+207 ASGIGIAE
-215 IAEAVQK
+215 IAEAVRK
-222 SNRDASGRSLEI
+222 SNRDASGRSLEV
-234 NSSEVVVRGRGRLT
+234 NSSEVVVRGRGRLA
-248 SIEDLR
+248 SVEDLR
-254 QLTLRTRNMGSPLL
+254 QLTLRTRQAGSPLL

-273 TLVEGG
+273 TIAEGG
-279 GPRIGVGELDGRG
+279 GPRIGVAELDGRG

-299 IMRDRENALR
+299 IMRDRENAMR

-315 QKLEQLQTALPEG
+315 RKLEQIQTALPSG
-328 VKVVPVYDRSD
+328 VKVITVYDRSD
-339 LIGRAITNLKQKLLE
+339 LIGRAIENLKRKLLE
-354 EGLVVAVVCLLF
+354 EGIVVALVCFLF
-366 LGHVRSSLVAIVT
+366 LGHVRSSLVAILT
-379 LPLALLLSFLPFSV
+379 LPLALLLSFLPFSL

-428 EEEEGDL
+428 EHEGPI
-435 SFARRR
+435 SFAQRR
-441 EVILQ
+441 EIVLE
-446 AAAAVGRPIF
+446 AAASVGRPIF

-507 FCLTGK
+507 LCLTGK

-528 LYRAPLDLVLHH
+528 LYAAPLDWVLHR
-540 RKTSLAIAVALLV
+540 RKISLAVAIALLF
-553 SSVFPLV
+553 SSLVPLS

-567 PPLNEGDILYMPT
+567 PPLNEGDLLYMPT
-580 AAPGLSLPE
+580 AAPGLAIPE

-596 QGRAIRET
+596 QAQAIRKV
-604 PEVISVFGKAG
+604 PEVATVFGKAG

-625 TSMFESVIRLKPRSE
+625 TSMFETVIRLKPREE
-640 WRPGLTWEALLAELD
+640 WRSGLTWEQLVAELD

-691 GPDSRTLD
+691 GTDSLTLD
-699 RVGAEIEKALTNF
+699 RVGAEMERALTTF
-712 PETRSVF
+712 PDTRGVF

-734 RSKLARLGL
+734 RNKLARLGL
-743 SVEDAATALESAVA
+743 SVEDGASALESAVA

-783 DPEALA
+783 DPESLA
-789 MVWVDLPGGGRTS
+789 EVWVDLPGGGRTT
-802 LEQVAR
+802 LNQVAT
-808 LVTKDGPSS
+808 LITKDGPSS

-826 SYITVDSTAGDLGGY
+826 SYVTVDSTAGDLGGY
-841 VGAATKYLREKV
+841 VRDATRFLREKV
-853 VFPAGTWLE
+853 TFPPGTWFE
-862 WGGTFESIR
+862 WGGTYESIQ

-891 LLLNTRSLARTVL
+891 LLLNTRSLARTGL

-911 SLVGALWFPWMLGH
+911 SLVGALWLPWLLGH

-957 DERRKK
+957 EERKRK
-963 GLLRNEADLLA
+963 GQLRNEADLLA
-974 AMKEGAVGRL
+974 AMREGAVGRL

-1001 FIGHGTGSD
+1001 FFGHGTGSD

-1042 SRDLKK
+1042 GRGLKNSQNK
-1048 QPVPP
+1048 LG
-1053 INPE
+1053 

>member
-1 VSPEGNHPDF
+1 MSTEGNQPDF
-11 VAKVIQASGRNPAL
+11 VAKVIRASGRNPAL

-33 AAAGWV
+33 TAAGWV
-39 AMRSVPLD
+39 AMKSVPLD

-79 ESRLLGAAKV
+79 ESKLLGAPKV

-119 VSELLAGARSV
+119 VSELLAGARSI

-143 NGLGWVFQYALID
+143 NGLGWVYQYALID
-156 ETNRQDLGRLRAL
+156 KTGRQDLGRLRAL

-175 PALAAIPG
+175 PALAAVPG

-193 VREIQILLNPERLS
+193 VREVQILLNADRLS
-207 ASGVTITE
+207 ASGVTISE
-215 IAEAVQK
+215 IAEAVRK
-222 SNRDASGRSLEI
+222 SNRDASGRSLEM
-234 NSSEVVVRGRGRLT
+234 NSSEVIVRGRGRLT
-248 SIEDLR
+248 STEDLR
-254 QLTLRTRNMGSPLL
+254 QLTLRTRKMGSPLL

-273 TLVEGG
+273 TIVEGG
-279 GPRIGVGELDGRG
+279 GPRIGVAELDGRG

-299 IMRDRENALR
+299 IMRDKENALR
-309 VIDGVK
+309 VIDGLK
-315 QKLEQLQTALPEG
+315 QKLEQIQTALPEG
-328 VKVVPVYDRSD
+328 VKVVAVYDRSD

-354 EGLVVAVVCLLF
+354 EGLVVALVCLLF

-379 LPLALLLSFLPFSV
+379 LPLALLLSFLPFSL

-428 EEEEGDL
+428 EEEGEI
-435 SFARRR
+435 SFSRRR
-441 EVILQ
+441 EVIFE
-446 AAAAVGRPIF
+446 AAATVGRPIF

-507 FCLTGK
+507 FCLTGRM
-513 LKPETANPLNRLLAR
+513 KPETANPLNRFLAR

-540 RKTSLAIAVALLV
+540 RKSSLAVALALLI

-604 PEVISVFGKAG
+604 PEVLSVFGKAG

-625 TSMFESVIRLKPRSE
+625 TSMFESVVRLKPRSE
-640 WRPGLTWEALLAELD
+640 WRPGLTWEALVAELD

-699 RVGAEIEKALTNF
+699 RVGAEIESAMANF
-712 PETRSVF
+712 PDTRSVF

-734 RSKLARLGL
+734 RNKLARLGL

-757 GQTLTELIEGRSR
+757 GQNLTELIEGRSR
-770 FPVTLR
+770 FPVTIR

-783 DPEALA
+783 DPESLS
-789 MVWVDLPGGGRTS
+789 MVWVDLPRGGRTP
-802 LEQVAR
+802 LDQIAR

-841 VGAATKYLREKV
+841 VRAATKYLREKV
-853 VFPAGTWLE
+853 IFPAGTWLE
-862 WGGTFESIR
+862 WGGTYESIR

-891 LLLNTRSLARTVL
+891 LLLNTRSLARTGL

-911 SLVGALWFPWMLGH
+911 SLVGALWLPWILGH

-957 DERRKK
+957 DDRRKK
-963 GLLRNEADLLA
+963 GLLHNENDLLA

-1001 FIGHGTGSD
+1001 FFGHGTGSD

-1020 GGVITSTLLELLLY
+1020 GGVVTSTLLELLLY

-1042 SRDLKK
+1042 SRNLKK
-1048 QPVPP
+1048 
-1053 INPE
+1053 ISA

>member
-1 VSPEGNHPDF
+1 VSTEGNHPDF
-11 VAKVIQASGRNPAL
+11 IAKVIRASGRNPAL

-54 TQVIVVTEWPGWSAD
+54 TQVIIVTEWPGWSAD
-69 LVEDQVTFPL
+69 LVEDQITFPL
-79 ESRLLGAAKV
+79 ESRLLGAPRV

-119 VSELLAGARSV
+119 VGEILASARSN
-130 LPAGAEPKIGPDA
+130 LPAGADPKIGPDA
-143 NGLGWVFQYALID
+143 NGLGWVFQYALVD
-156 ETNRQDLGRLRAL
+156 ETSRQDLGRLRAL

-175 PALAAIPG
+175 PALAAVPG
-183 VSEIAPVGGF
+183 VSEVAPVGGF
-193 VREIQILLNPERLS
+193 VRELQILLNPERLS
-207 ASGVTITE
+207 ASGIGIAE
-215 IAEAVQK
+215 IAEAVRK
-222 SNRDASGRSLEI
+222 SNRDASGRSLEV
-234 NSSEVVVRGRGRLT
+234 NSSEVVVRGRGRLA
-248 SIEDLR
+248 SVEDLR
-254 QLTLRTRNMGSPLL
+254 QLTLRTRQAGSPLL

-273 TLVEGG
+273 TIAEGG
-279 GPRIGVGELDGRG
+279 GPRIGVAELDGRG

-299 IMRDRENALR
+299 IMRDRENAMR

-315 QKLEQLQTALPEG
+315 RKLEQIQTALPSG
-328 VKVVPVYDRSD
+328 VKVITVYDRSD
-339 LIGRAITNLKQKLLE
+339 LIGRAIENLKRKLLE
-354 EGLVVAVVCLLF
+354 EGIVVALVCFLF
-366 LGHVRSSLVAIVT
+366 LGHVRSSLVAILT
-379 LPLALLLSFLPFSV
+379 LPLALLLSFLPFSL

-428 EEEEGDL
+428 EHEGPI
-435 SFARRR
+435 SFAQRR
-441 EVILQ
+441 EIVLE
-446 AAAAVGRPIF
+446 AAASVGRPIF

-507 FCLTGK
+507 LCLTGK

-528 LYRAPLDLVLHH
+528 LYAAPLDWVLHR
-540 RKTSLAIAVALLV
+540 RKISLAVAIALLF
-553 SSVFPLV
+553 SSLVPLS

-567 PPLNEGDILYMPT
+567 PPLNEGDLLYMPT
-580 AAPGLSLPE
+580 AAPGLAIPE

-596 QGRAIRET
+596 QAQAIRKV
-604 PEVISVFGKAG
+604 PEVATVFGKAG

-625 TSMFESVIRLKPRSE
+625 TSMFETVIRLKPREE
-640 WRPGLTWEALLAELD
+640 WRSGLTWEQLVAELD

-691 GPDSRTLD
+691 GTDSLTLD
-699 RVGAEIEKALTNF
+699 RVGAEMERALTTF
-712 PETRSVF
+712 PDTRGVF

-734 RSKLARLGL
+734 RNKLARLGL
-743 SVEDAATALESAVA
+743 SVEDGASALESAVA

-783 DPEALA
+783 DPESLA
-789 MVWVDLPGGGRTS
+789 EVWVDLPGGGRTT
-802 LEQVAR
+802 LNQVAT
-808 LVTKDGPSS
+808 LITKDGPSS

-826 SYITVDSTAGDLGGY
+826 SYVTVDSTAGDLGGY
-841 VGAATKYLREKV
+841 VRDATRFLREKV
-853 VFPAGTWLE
+853 TFPPGTWLE
-862 WGGTFESIR
+862 WGGTYESIQ

-891 LLLNTRSLARTVL
+891 LLLNTRSLARTGL

-911 SLVGALWFPWMLGH
+911 SLVGALWLPWLLGH

-957 DERRKK
+957 EERKRK
-963 GLLRNEADLLA
+963 GQLRNEADLLA
-974 AMKEGAVGRL
+974 AMREGAVGRL

-1001 FIGHGTGSD
+1001 FFGHGTGSD

-1042 SRDLKK
+1042 GRGLKNSQNK
-1048 QPVPP
+1048 LG
-1053 INPE
+1053 

>member
-1 VSPEGNHPDF
+1 VSTEGNHPDF
-11 VAKVIQASGRNPAL
+11 IAKVIRASGRNPAL

-54 TQVIVVTEWPGWSAD
+54 TQVIIVTEWPGWSAD
-69 LVEDQVTFPL
+69 LVEDQITFPL
-79 ESRLLGAAKV
+79 ESRLLGAPRV

-119 VSELLAGARSV
+119 VGEILASARSN
-130 LPAGAEPKIGPDA
+130 LPAGADPKIGPDA
-143 NGLGWVFQYALID
+143 NGLGWVFQYALVD
-156 ETNRQDLGRLRAL
+156 ETSRQDLGRLRAL

-175 PALAAIPG
+175 PALAAVPG
-183 VSEIAPVGGF
+183 VSEVAPVGGF
-193 VREIQILLNPERLS
+193 VRELQILLNPERLS
-207 ASGVTITE
+207 ASGIGIAE
-215 IAEAVQK
+215 IAEAVRK
-222 SNRDASGRSLEI
+222 SNRDASGRSLEV
-234 NSSEVVVRGRGRLT
+234 NSSEVVVRGRGRLA
-248 SIEDLR
+248 SVEDLR
-254 QLTLRTRNMGSPLL
+254 QLTLRTRQAGSPLL

-273 TLVEGG
+273 TIAEGG
-279 GPRIGVGELDGRG
+279 GPRIGVAELDGRG

-299 IMRDRENALR
+299 IMRDRENAMR

-315 QKLEQLQTALPEG
+315 RKLEQIQTALPSG
-328 VKVVPVYDRSD
+328 VKVITVYDRSD
-339 LIGRAITNLKQKLLE
+339 LIGRAIENLKRKLLE
-354 EGLVVAVVCLLF
+354 EGIVVALVCFLF
-366 LGHVRSSLVAIVT
+366 LGHVRSSLVAILT
-379 LPLALLLSFLPFSV
+379 LPLALLLSFLPFSL

-428 EEEEGDL
+428 EHEGPI
-435 SFARRR
+435 SFAQRR
-441 EVILQ
+441 EIVLE
-446 AAAAVGRPIF
+446 AAASVGRPIF

-507 FCLTGK
+507 LCLTGK

-528 LYRAPLDLVLHH
+528 LYAAPLDWVLHR
-540 RKTSLAIAVALLV
+540 RKISLAVAIALLF
-553 SSVFPLV
+553 SSLVPLS

-567 PPLNEGDILYMPT
+567 PPLNEGDLLYMPT
-580 AAPGLSLPE
+580 AAPGLAIPE

-596 QGRAIRET
+596 QAQAIRKV
-604 PEVISVFGKAG
+604 PEVATVFGKAG

-625 TSMFESVIRLKPRSE
+625 TSMFETVIRLKPREE
-640 WRPGLTWEALLAELD
+640 WRSGLTWEQLVAELD

-691 GPDSRTLD
+691 GTDSLTLD
-699 RVGAEIEKALTNF
+699 RVGAEMERALTTF
-712 PETRSVF
+712 PDTRGVF

-734 RSKLARLGL
+734 RNKLARLGL
-743 SVEDAATALESAVA
+743 SVEDGASALESAVA

-783 DPEALA
+783 DPESLA
-789 MVWVDLPGGGRTS
+789 EVWVDLPGGGRTT
-802 LEQVAR
+802 LNQVAT
-808 LVTKDGPSS
+808 LITKDGPSS

-826 SYITVDSTAGDLGGY
+826 SYVTVDSTAGDLGGY
-841 VGAATKYLREKV
+841 VRDATRFLREKV
-853 VFPAGTWLE
+853 TFPPGTWFE
-862 WGGTFESIR
+862 WGGTYESIQ

-891 LLLNTRSLARTVL
+891 LLLNTRSLARTGL

-911 SLVGALWFPWMLGH
+911 SLVGALWLPWLLGH

-957 DERRKK
+957 EERKRK
-963 GLLRNEADLLA
+963 GQLRNEADLLA
-974 AMKEGAVGRL
+974 AMREGAVGRL

-1001 FIGHGTGSD
+1001 FFGHGTGSD

-1042 SRDLKK
+1042 GRGLKNSQNK
-1048 QPVPP
+1048 LG
-1053 INPE
+1053 

>member
-1 VSPEGNHPDF
+1 MTPSAERPDF
-11 VAKVIQASGRNPAL
+11 VARIIQASGHNPAL
-25 VLLVTALV
+25 VLLLTALV
-33 AAAGWV
+33 TVAGWV

-79 ESRLLGAAKV
+79 ESRLLGAPRV

-119 VSELLAGARSV
+119 VGEILASARSN

-156 ETNRQDLGRLRAL
+156 ETGRQDLGRLRAL

-175 PALAAIPG
+175 PALAAVPG
-183 VSEIAPVGGF
+183 VSEVAPVGGF
-193 VREIQILLNPERLS
+193 VRELQILLNPERLS
-207 ASGVTITE
+207 ASGISIAE
-215 IAEAVQK
+215 IAEAVRK

-234 NSSEVVVRGRGRLT
+234 NSSEVVVRGRGRIA
-248 SIEDLR
+248 SVEDLR
-254 QLTLRTRNMGSPLL
+254 QLTLRTRQAGSPLL

-273 TLVEGG
+273 TIVEGG
-279 GPRIGVGELDGRG
+279 GPRIGVAELDGRG
-292 ETVGGIV
+292 EAVGGIV
-299 IMRDRENALR
+299 IMRDRENAMR

-315 QKLEQLQTALPEG
+315 QKLEQIQTALPAG

-339 LIGRAITNLKQKLLE
+339 LIGRAIENLKQKLLE
-354 EGLVVAVVCLLF
+354 EGIVVALVCFLF
-366 LGHVRSSLVAIVT
+366 LGHVRSSLVAILT
-379 LPLALLLSFLPFSV
+379 LPLALLLSFLPFSL

-428 EEEEGDL
+428 EHAGPL
-435 SFARRR
+435 TFAQRR
-441 EVILQ
+441 EVVLE
-446 AAAAVGRPIF
+446 AAASVGRPIF

-513 LKPETANPLNRLLAR
+513 LKPETSNPLNRLLAR
-528 LYRAPLDLVLHH
+528 LYAAPLDWVLHR
-540 RKTSLAIAVALLV
+540 RKTSLAIAVALLF
-553 SSVFPLV
+553 SSLLPLS

-567 PPLNEGDILYMPT
+567 PPLNEGDLLYMPT
-580 AAPGLSLPE
+580 AAPGLAIPE

-596 QGRAIRET
+596 QGQAIRQI
-604 PEVISVFGKAG
+604 PEVATVFGKAG

-625 TSMFESVIRLKPRSE
+625 NSMFETVIRLKPREE
-640 WRPGLTWEALLAELD
+640 WRSGLTWEQLVMELD

-691 GPDSRTLD
+691 GTDSRTLD
-699 RVGAEIEKALTNF
+699 RVGAEIEHALVTF
-712 PETRSVF
+712 PETRGVF

-724 GGRYLDVEFD
+724 GGRYLDIEFD
-734 RSKLARLGL
+734 RNKLARLGL
-743 SVEDAATALESAVA
+743 SVEDAASALESAVA

-783 DPEALA
+783 DPETLA
-789 MVWVDLPGGGRTS
+789 QVWVDLPGGGRTS
-802 LEQVAR
+802 LNQVAT
-808 LVTKDGPSS
+808 LITKDGPSS

-826 SYITVDSTAGDLGGY
+826 SYVTVDSTAGDLGGY
-841 VGAATKYLREKV
+841 VREATRFLREKV
-853 VFPAGTWLE
+853 TFPPGTWLE
-862 WGGTFESIR
+862 WGGTYESIQ
-871 RAQQTF
+871 RAKQTF

-891 LLLNTRSLARTVL
+891 LLLNTRSLARTGL

-911 SLVGALWFPWMLGH
+911 SLVGALWLPWLLGH

-957 DERRKK
+957 EERRRKNQ
-963 GLLRNEADLLA
+963 LQNEADLLA
-974 AMKEGAVGRL
+974 AMREGAVGRL
-984 RPKVMTMSTIVV
+984 RPKIMTMATIVV

-1001 FIGHGTGSD
+1001 FFGHGTGSD

-1042 SRDLKK
+1042 GRKLKK
-1048 QPVPP
+1048 L
-1053 INPE
+1053 

>member
-1 VSPEGNHPDF
+1 MSTEGNHPDF
-11 VAKVIQASGRNPAL
+11 IAKVIRASGRNPAL

-54 TQVIVVTEWPGWSAD
+54 TQVIIVTEWPGWSAD
-69 LVEDQVTFPL
+69 LVEDQITFPL
-79 ESRLLGAAKV
+79 ESRLLGAPRV

-119 VSELLAGARSV
+119 VGEILASARSN
-130 LPAGAEPKIGPDA
+130 LPAGADPKIGPDA
-143 NGLGWVFQYALID
+143 NGLGWVFQYALVD
-156 ETNRQDLGRLRAL
+156 ETSRQDLGRLRAL

-175 PALAAIPG
+175 PALAAVPG
-183 VSEIAPVGGF
+183 VSEVAPVGGF
-193 VREIQILLNPERLS
+193 VRELQILLNPERLS
-207 ASGVTITE
+207 ASGIGIAE
-215 IAEAVQK
+215 IAEAVRK
-222 SNRDASGRSLEI
+222 SNRDASGRSLEV
-234 NSSEVVVRGRGRLT
+234 NSSEVVVRGRGRLA
-248 SIEDLR
+248 SVEDLR
-254 QLTLRTRNMGSPLL
+254 QLTLRTRQAGSPLL

-273 TLVEGG
+273 TIAEGG
-279 GPRIGVGELDGRG
+279 GPRIGVAELDGRG

-299 IMRDRENALR
+299 IMRDRENAMR

-315 QKLEQLQTALPEG
+315 RKLEQIQTALPSG
-328 VKVVPVYDRSD
+328 VKVITVYDRSD
-339 LIGRAITNLKQKLLE
+339 LIGRAIENLKRKLLE
-354 EGLVVAVVCLLF
+354 EGIVVALVCFLF
-366 LGHVRSSLVAIVT
+366 LGHVRSSLVAILT
-379 LPLALLLSFLPFSV
+379 LPLALLLSFLPFSL

-428 EEEEGDL
+428 EHEGPI
-435 SFARRR
+435 SFAQRR
-441 EVILQ
+441 EIVLE
-446 AAAAVGRPIF
+446 AAASVGRPIF

-507 FCLTGK
+507 LCLTGK

-528 LYRAPLDLVLHH
+528 LYAAPLDWVLHR
-540 RKTSLAIAVALLV
+540 RKISLAVAIALLF
-553 SSVFPLV
+553 SSLVPLS

-567 PPLNEGDILYMPT
+567 PPLNEGDLLYMPT
-580 AAPGLSLPE
+580 AAPGLAIPE

-596 QGRAIRET
+596 QAQAIRKV
-604 PEVISVFGKAG
+604 PEVATVFGKAG

-625 TSMFESVIRLKPRSE
+625 TSMFETVIRLKPREE
-640 WRPGLTWEALLAELD
+640 WRSGLTWEQLVAELD

-691 GPDSRTLD
+691 GTDSRTLD
-699 RVGAEIEKALTNF
+699 RVGAEMERALTTF
-712 PETRSVF
+712 PDTRGVF

-734 RSKLARLGL
+734 RNKLARLGL
-743 SVEDAATALESAVA
+743 SVEDGASALESAVA

-783 DPEALA
+783 DPESLA
-789 MVWVDLPGGGRTS
+789 EVWVDLPGGGRTT
-802 LEQVAR
+802 LNQVAT
-808 LVTKDGPSS
+808 LITKDGPSS

-826 SYITVDSTAGDLGGY
+826 SYVTVDSTAGDLGGY
-841 VGAATKYLREKV
+841 VRDATRFLREKV
-853 VFPAGTWLE
+853 TFPPGTWLE
-862 WGGTFESIR
+862 WGGTYESIQ

-891 LLLNTRSLARTVL
+891 LLLNTRSLARTGL

-911 SLVGALWFPWMLGH
+911 SLVGALWLPWLLGH

-957 DERRKK
+957 EERKRK
-963 GLLRNEADLLA
+963 GQLRNEADLLA
-974 AMKEGAVGRL
+974 AMREGAVGRL

-1001 FIGHGTGSD
+1001 FFGHGTGSD

-1042 SRDLKK
+1042 GRGLKNSQNK
-1048 QPVPP
+1048 LG
-1053 INPE
+1053 